1 MMGETIGHRRGVG
14 SCRRCD
20 VKEIG
25 VARRSMLL
33 LILVVAGIVGACTNP
48 STGGGATNAPA
59 AGSAAPAPG
68 SAAPA
73 SAEPT
78 KAGY

>member
-1 MMGETIGHRRGVG
+1 
-14 SCRRCD
+14 
-20 VKEIG
+20 VKETS
-25 VARRSMLL
+25 VARRSLLL
-33 LILVVAGIVGACTNP
+33 LILVVAGFLGACTNP

-59 AGSAAPAPG
+59 AGSAAPAP
-68 SAAPA
+68 A

>member
-1 MMGETIGHRRGVG
+1 M
-14 SCRRCD
+14 
-20 VKEIG
+20 
-25 VARRSMLL
+25 ARRSMLL
-33 LILVVAGIVGACTNP
+33 LILVVAGFLGACTNP
-48 STGGGATNAPA
+48 SSGGGATNAPA

-73 SAEPT
+73 PGSAAPASAEPT